1 MEVNEMYGFIKL
13 ARTEFG
19 MLLSDLEEYENKKI
33 RACIMKYANMTE
45 NDFELQCLA
54 ENLKEVYEERMAS

>member
-1 MEVNEMYGFIKL
+1 MEVNKMYGFIKM

-19 MLLSDLEEYENKKI
+19 MLLSDLEEYENKEI
-33 RACIMKYANMTE
+33 SDCIMKYANDCE
-45 NDFELQCLA
+45 NDFEIQCLV